1 MSIRNILLIMGAVFM
16 MGGTAF
22 VAKNWLDAQRLPV
35 QVATVEAEAPPP
47 VQLTYVLV
55 AKTDIPLGTFLDEE
69 SLDWRAWPEEGI
81 SETYLVQGN
90 FDETTLH
97 GSVSR
102 QNISAGDPIVQGRL
116 VAPGERGFLAA
127 VLKPGFRAVSIDVDA
142 TSGIGGFVFP
152 GDRVDLIL
160 SHTIQDSTLEDR
172 TERRA
177 SETILTNVRILA
189 VDQSTDNTSEIE
201 PSVADT
207 ATLELT
213 PKQAE
218 MIATVR
224 NMGQL
229 SLSLRSLV
237 KDEEELERLVAG
249 EDALEEAE
257 PKKGRTYTWESDVS
271 VLVPRPGTSDVKVVV
286 ARGSEIEQLD
296 IEVVGAQ

>member
-1 MSIRNILLIMGAVFM
+1 MSIRNILLILGALFM
-16 MGGTAF
+16 IGGTAF
-22 VAKNWLDAQRLPV
+22 VAKNWLDAQRAPV
-35 QVATVEAEAPPP
+35 QVAGEVEAPPP
-47 VQLTYVLV
+47 VELTYVLI
-55 AKTDIPLGTFLDEE
+55 AKTDIPLGTFLHDQ
-69 SLDWRAWPEEGI
+69 SLEWQAWPNDSV
-81 SETYLVQGN
+81 SESYLIQGD
-90 FDETTLH
+90 FDETALI

-127 VLKPGFRAVSIDVDA
+127 VLKPGFRAVSIEVDA

-177 SETILTNVRILA
+177 SETFLTNVRILA
-189 VDQSTDNTSEIE
+189 VDQTTDNTSESE
-201 PSVADT
+201 PSIADT

-224 NMGQL
+224 DMGTL
-229 SLSLRSLV
+229 SLSLRSLA
-237 KDEEELERLVAG
+237 KDDEELERLVSG
-249 EDALEEAE
+249 EGSLEDEE
-257 PKKGRTYTWESDVS
+257 PKKGRTYTWDSDVS
-271 VLVPRPGTSDVKVVV
+271 VLVPRPGTGEIKVVI
-286 ARGSEIEQLD
+286 ARGSAVEQLD
-296 IEVVGAQ
+296 IEAVGAQ